1 MEKISDSF
9 NGRELNELNPEDVKV
24 IEGYWKNH
32 ELLKRERNLLEKVY
46 VADELN
52 ADIRYPK
59 LVAIL
64 DAIEKV
70 YGELNELFQ
79 RFIQVRYW
87 EELSPTYEY
96 SEVADILEVSV
107 AKTYK
112 IRTFVM
118 TKTAKELGYITEP
131 IKI

>member
-1 MEKISDSF
+1 M
-9 NGRELNELNPEDVKV
+9 NPEDVKV

-46 VADELN
+46 AADELN

-131 IKI
+131 TKL